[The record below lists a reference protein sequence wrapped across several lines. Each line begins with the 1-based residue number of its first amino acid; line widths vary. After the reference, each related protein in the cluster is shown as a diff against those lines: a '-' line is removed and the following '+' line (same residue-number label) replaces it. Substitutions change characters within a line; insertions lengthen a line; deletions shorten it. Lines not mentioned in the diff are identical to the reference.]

1 MPESKHRR
9 HGRNRP
15 RAYQTHAP
23 QKNPAPSPSWVPVT
37 GVSLLV
43 AGVAVILIG
52 NLPPVSAVLRTWP
65 WFGGNWNLIAGF
77 ALLMVGFGFLTRW
90 R

>member
-1 MPESKHRR
+1 MPQSKHRR

-23 QKNPAPSPSWVPVT
+23 QKNPPPSPSWVPVT

-43 AGVAVILIG
+43 AGVAVVLIG
-52 NLPPVSAVLRTWP
+52 NLPAVSSILRTWP
-65 WFGGNWNLIAGF
+65 WFGGNWNLVGGF
-77 ALLMVGFGFLTRW
+77 ALMIVGFGFLTRW